1 MYNST
6 NFDYYPNGLSVT
18 VAPASEPVTAAQAKL
33 QAKVD
38 YSTEDSLI
46 AIYIQAARELVEKK
60 MGIALLPQTIQ
71 EKHSAWPLATRLNPY
86 RAIRLHR
93 YPLRAVSS
101 VGYLDE
107 NGDAQVLDSST
118 YVVSGTSYPPM
129 IAPANGQEWPD
140 VLEQVGAITIT
151 YTAGYDD
158 ADSVPADIRQ
168 AILLIVADWFDNREN
183 AVHERMTAADAILL
197 NRRGF
202 HF

>member
-1 MYNST
+1 MHTST

-18 VAPASEPVTAAQAKL
+18 VAPASEPVTAAQVKL
-33 QAKVD
+33 QTKVD

-71 EKHSAWPLATRLNPY
+71 EKYSAWPLADRLNPY
-86 RAIRLHR
+86 RAIRLRR
-93 YPLRAVSS
+93 YPLRSVSS
-101 VGYLDE
+101 IAYLDE
-107 NGDAQVLDSST
+107 DGASQVLDSSAYT
-118 YVVSGTSYPPM
+118 SAGTAYPPLV
-129 IAPANGQEWPD
+129 APANGHEWPG